1 LSEKLSNFIDNVIK
15 PEAKEANISL
25 EQQIKEHGM
34 VAINLEPL
42 KDARL
47 NSVLVGG
54 WGYQEGSGVYLV
66 ERRTK
71 NLTRHH

>member
-1 LSEKLSNFIDNVIK
+1 
-15 PEAKEANISL
+15 
-25 EQQIKEHGM
+25 M

-54 WGYQEGSGVYLV
+54 WGYPEGVGI
-66 ERRTK
+66 T
-71 NLTRHH
+71 NI